1 MSAPTADEREALY
14 RRTIRVLLVSQ
25 VLAGAGLAAGV
36 VVGALLAEDMLGTE
50 SAAGVPAALFTLGSA
65 AAAILVGRL
74 SQRSGRRPGLAAGYL
89 VGAVGGAGIV
99 LAATV
104 DSVPVLFVSLLLY
117 GSGTATNL
125 QARYAGADLV
135 GAARRGRAVS
145 AVLVATTAGAV
156 IGPNLVEATGSVAE
170 GLGTR
175 ALAGPFMLASLA
187 YGLAAVV
194 VVVLLRPDPLLAAR
208 AWAQRDAE
216 ADRDGAAL
224 AAHDGGSARDAR
236 LAAVAMVLTQV
247 VMVAVMT
254 MTPIHMRDHGHGLAA
269 TGVVISIHVAAM
281 FLPSP
286 LTGILVDRLGRRPL
300 IAGGAL
306 TLLAAGVLSAV
317 APPESATLLAVALAL
332 LGLGWNLGLV
342 AGTALLTDATP
353 LARRAR
359 TQGSVDLAVALA
371 GATGGISSGFIV
383 AGTSYATLSLAGGVL
398 ALAMLPLLL
407 AAGETP
413 PTTASPSTVAS
424 QPASAS
430 GVRRG

>member
-1 MSAPTADEREALY
+1 MSTAAVEREALY
-14 RRTIRVLLVSQ
+14 RRTIRVLLLSQ
-25 VLAGAGLAAGV
+25 VLAGAGLAAGI

-50 SAAGVPAALFTLGSA
+50 SAAGLPAALFTLGSA

-74 SQRSGRRPGLAAGYL
+74 SQRSGRRLGLTAGYL
-89 VGAVGGAGIV
+89 VGAIGGAGIV

-104 DSVPVLFVSLLLY
+104 DSVPLLFVSLLLY
-117 GSGTATNL
+117 GSGTATSL

-135 GAARRGRAVS
+135 SADRRGRAVS
-145 AVLVATTAGAV
+145 AVLVATTLGAV

-170 GLGTR
+170 ALGTR
-175 ALAGPFMLASLA
+175 ALAGPFMLATLA

-194 VVVLLRPDPLLAAR
+194 VVLLLRPDPLLTAR
-208 AWAQRDAE
+208 AWAERDQAQHAVGEPAAIE
-216 ADRDGAAL
+216 ADAP
-224 AAHDGGSARDAR
+224 RDAR
-236 LAAVAMVLTQV
+236 LAAVAMVLTQI

-269 TGVVISIHVAAM
+269 TGLVISIHVAAM

-300 IAGGAL
+300 IAAGAI
-306 TLLAAGVLSAV
+306 TLLAAGVLSASAPGDSV
-317 APPESATLLAVALAL
+317 AILAVSLAL
-332 LGLGWNLGLV
+332 LGLGWNLGLI

-353 LARRAR
+353 LTRRAR

-383 AGTSYATLSLAGGVL
+383 AGTSYATLSLIGGVL
-398 ALAMLPLLL
+398 ALAILPLLL
-407 AAGETP
+407 AAREPTGP
-413 PTTASPSTVAS
+413 AQAASTTAA
-424 QPASAS
+424 PAPEANAA
-430 GVRRG
+430 